1 MSNIPD
7 IIPLEF
13 VSGKKGSVK
22 HGQAN
27 ILMPLVGI
35 DGVPED
41 IPDIPLSAKVALSE
55 VYSGPNIEMP
65 ADIFIRYYYVA
76 LTIIGLYVV
85 FRVLIP
91 GRRQ

>member
-13 VSGKKGSVK
+13 VSGKNGQLK

-27 ILMPLVGI
+27 ILMPLV
-35 DGVPED
+35 DVNYNEVKEVPE
-41 IPDIPLSAKVALSE
+41 IPEPARIALSE
-55 VYSGPNIEMP
+55 YYRGPNVEMP
-65 ADIFIRYYYVA
+65 GDTFIRYYYVS

-91 GRRQ
+91 GRR